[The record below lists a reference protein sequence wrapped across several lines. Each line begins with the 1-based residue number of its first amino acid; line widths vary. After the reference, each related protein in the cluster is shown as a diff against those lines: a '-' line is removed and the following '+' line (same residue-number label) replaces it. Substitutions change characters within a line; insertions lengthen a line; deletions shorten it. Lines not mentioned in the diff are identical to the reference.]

1 MSAQHRPSSAAP
13 TASQGPKAP
22 IRLLEDIRRAGK
34 TWAELAPRW
43 GVSEPDPPWKTSL
56 HATCEC
62 LSAAAVLPVLERR
75 RAEDELG
82 ETLYCGTP
90 APEQQLLALAHTMLT
105 RGLLSEEELARRIK
119 EVRTRLVAS

>member
-62 LSAAAVLPVLERR
+62 LSAVPAPAAPR

-90 APEQQLLALAHTMLT
+90 APEQQLLALAHT
-105 RGLLSEEELARRIK
+105 
-119 EVRTRLVAS
+119 